1 MEFLSYDQFLNE
13 NEEKPRRSVR
23 AKSPMTPILKK
34 SLDRIGKSF
43 KSDEEI
49 VKAIEKLGFVREP
62 LKPNSN
68 GAEYIFVYDTDLDT
82 GKKYRYITYENGY
95 VRAEMPG
102 GHWKIKGYNQTPISD
117 QYIPTTRERLLLVL
131 RRALKKN
138 DLYQL
143 WSKANLKSDDPVSE
157 FFKKFKG
164 TLAGRKYGL

>member
-43 KSDEEI
+43 K
-49 VKAIEKLGFVREP
+49 
-62 LKPNSN
+62 
-68 GAEYIFVYDTDLDT
+68 FVYDTDLDT